1 MKTEKDIEKII
12 DTIQIPS
19 DKEVEAA
26 GLRFDRRLRRMKLR
40 RRLIWGTSSA
50 AAVIL
55 FGIIFTLLWINEPE
69 HKLVEAVKV
78 TKVVKVENKVAVPT
92 LILSG
97 GNSVNLQKENV
108 GETINGS
115 NIRVEENHI
124 AYDSMVNNTRGV
136 EYNALVIPAGYMYNV
151 TLADGTRV
159 MLNAGSRLKYPV
171 EFIGERREV
180 ELSGEAFFD
189 VTKSE
194 KPFEVNVSGSKIRV
208 YGTRFNVKTTRL
220 NTLEAV
226 LVEGNI
232 GFQSPNRNEIRI
244 TPGEQVSYD
253 SGSGHVE
260 VRQVDTRYATAWMD
274 GVFKYQDKKLNL
286 VLEDISAWYGVE
298 FEPQV
303 DITIIEVTMN
313 LNKKTPINEV
323 ISFIELMTN
332 CKFVKE
338 RGHYIIKR

>member
-1 MKTEKDIEKII
+1 
-12 DTIQIPS
+12 
-19 DKEVEAA
+19 
-26 GLRFDRRLRRMKLR
+26 
-40 RRLIWGTSSA
+40 
-50 AAVIL
+50 
-55 FGIIFTLLWINEPE
+55 
-69 HKLVEAVKV
+69 
-78 TKVVKVENKVAVPT
+78 
-92 LILSG
+92 
-97 GNSVNLQKENV
+97 
-108 GETINGS
+108 
-115 NIRVEENHI
+115 
-124 AYDSMVNNTRGV
+124 
-136 EYNALVIPAGYMYNV
+136 MYNV